1 MPRIVNY
8 EKDTTINDEDKV
20 IGSDQNGATKNFTLA
35 DIKTYVNTG
44 ASESGAYKHT
54 QTSASATWTVNHNLD
69 LENFLPSVT
78 LKLDTGTYANVQA
91 YGMVTYVNENQ
102 LTIGFGSARSG
113 LAYIKK

>member
-1 MPRIVNY
+1 MGRISNY
-8 EKDTTINDEDKV
+8 ERDTSVDDNDKL
-20 IGSDQNGATKNFTLA
+20 IGSDESGETKNFRLV
-35 DIKTYVNTG
+35 DIKDYVV
-44 ASESGAYKHT
+44 SGSSAYKHT
-54 QTSASATWTVNHNLD
+54 QTTASATWTVNHNLD

-102 LTIGFGSARSG
+102 LTIGFGTARSG